1 MSSDPRRLNEERFTL
16 TAREYAG
23 SKVAERRDQVE
34 MLLHSLA
41 PSSTDVLL
49 DVACGPGALL
59 SAFAPHLRRAVGVD
73 LTMAMLMEARRRHQG
88 RPGTVSLIR
97 TDGERLP
104 FRERAFSFV
113 TATWAV
119 HHFRDPGRVLAEMV
133 RVCRP
138 GGKVAVGD
146 LVGSAD
152 DAKRAR
158 QNEIERLRDPA
169 HVEIY
174 SPKGLEALLVAA
186 GLTVTRRGGGDLVRE
201 VGEWCRI
208 AAAPSGV
215 VARVREMLLHTL
227 PGDLAG
233 LDPVLVNGEI
243 RFRHRW
249 VILVSEKR

>member
-41 PSSTDVLL
+41 PSCTDALL

-59 SAFAPHLRRAVGVD
+59 GAFSPHLRRAVGVD
-73 LTMAMLMEARRRHQG
+73 LTMAMLMEARRHQG
-88 RPGTVSLIR
+88 RPGIVSLVR
-97 TDGERLP
+97 AEGERLP
-104 FRERAFSFV
+104 FRGRAFSFV

-119 HHFRDPGRVLAEMV
+119 HHFRDPGGVLAEMV

-152 DAKRAR
+152 EAKRAR

-174 SPKGLEALLVAA
+174 SPRGLEAFLVAA
-186 GLTVTRRGGGDLVRE
+186 GLTVVRRGGGDLVRD
-201 VGEWCRI
+201 VDEWCRI
-208 AAAPSGV
+208 AAAPPDV
-215 VARVREMLLHTL
+215 VERVRDMLLHTL

-249 VILVSEKR
+249 VILVSEMR

>member
-1 MSSDPRRLNEERFTL
+1 MSSDPRRLNQERFTL

-23 SKVAERRDQVE
+23 SRVAERRDQVE

-41 PSSTDVLL
+41 PSSADALL

-73 LTMAMLMEARRRHQG
+73 LTLAMLREARHRHQG

-97 TDGERLP
+97 ADGERLP
-104 FRERAFSFV
+104 FRQGAFSFV
-113 TATWAV
+113 TATWAF
-119 HHFRDPGRVLAEMV
+119 HHFRDPGGVLAEMV

-146 LVGSAD
+146 LVGSPD
-152 DAKRAR
+152 NLKRAR

-174 SPKGLEALLVAA
+174 SSQGLETLLAAA
-186 GLTVTRRGGGDLVRE
+186 GLTVIHRGGGDLGRE

-208 AAAPSGV
+208 AAAPSDV
-215 VARVREMLLHTL
+215 EKRVREMLLHTI

-233 LDPVLVNGEI
+233 LDPVLVNEEI